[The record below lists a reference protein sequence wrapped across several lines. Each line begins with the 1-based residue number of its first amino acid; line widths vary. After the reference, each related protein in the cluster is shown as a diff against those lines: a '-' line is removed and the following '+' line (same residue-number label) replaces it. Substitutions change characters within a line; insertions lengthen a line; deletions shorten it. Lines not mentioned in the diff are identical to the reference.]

1 MKKLYLLLFCLLA
14 FFVFSPSKALTASN
28 TVLSGFSFRGAGN
41 DVDGYKT
48 YRAGIGSTE
57 VLVYLKLGQTKLIGF
72 PVGMRPIVDWQS
84 GDTFNIS
91 GELMGYANGMVI
103 IKANEIKYQTKDVV
117 IVKQEVTVENLD
129 KSDVNNFKLIV
140 SSKEKE
146 NKYALTTI
154 NKFGQADGP
163 IITNNT
169 NVDFFV
175 PGTTVVLTSIK
186 RKINNNFSYKIIE
199 VKKTDKP
206 LSAGKRLI
214 DIVKLGTNN
223 YQLNQLLV
231 SPVVLVRNNQ
241 LIIQNSGGGVIYL
254 KNTPDLKRLFNLPSG
269 HGFFTLATNKTQVY
283 SVKNNAPTN
292 NQIMLEFYS
301 GTLLN
306 GVLNSPIKVLEI
318 EVVVQ

>member
-1 MKKLYLLLFCLLA
+1 MKKLYFLLFCLLA
-14 FFVFSPSKALTASN
+14 VFIFSPNKALTASN
-28 TVLSGFSFRGAGN
+28 TVMSGFSFRTAGA

-48 YRAGIGSTE
+48 FKAGIGSTE
-57 VLVYLKLGQTKLIGF
+57 VFVYLKIGQTKFVGF
-72 PVGMRPIVDWQS
+72 PVGMRPVVDWQQ

-91 GELMGYANGMVI
+91 GELMGYNNGLLI
-103 IKANEIKYQTKDVV
+103 IKANEIKYQTRDVS
-117 IVKQEVTVENLD
+117 IIKQEMTVENLD
-129 KSDVNNFKLIV
+129 KSDANNYKLVV

-146 NKYALTTI
+146 NKYVLTTI
-154 NKFGQADGP
+154 NKFGQEGGP

-175 PGTTVVLTSIK
+175 PGTTVLITSIK
-186 RKINNNFSYKIIE
+186 RKNNNNFSYKIIE

-214 DIVKLGTNN
+214 DIVKVNDN

-231 SPVVLVRNNQ
+231 SPVVLARKNQ
-241 LIIQNSGGGVIYL
+241 LIIQNSGGGIIYL
-254 KNTPDLKRLFNLPSG
+254 KNTPDLKRMFNLPSG
-269 HGFFTLATNKTQVY
+269 HSFFTLATNKTQVY

-292 NQIMLEFYS
+292 NQISLEFYS

-318 EVVVQ
+318 AVTVQ